1 MAQKQKETILQFST
15 EPFKGLLKKCICA
28 LTLDEAQKKLLKKD
42 VKRTLKK
49 KLDVGSKWVEVQ
61 HKTYVTVQLFLSTI
75 QKEEDIVLL

>member
-15 EPFKGLLKKCICA
+15 EPLLKKCICA

-42 VKRTLKK
+42 VKRNLKK